1 MIYVTLG
8 TITIILFLLVVY
20 VVYKLSKEIAVL
32 DIIKEENERY
42 EKDKKIINRN
52 NNLAHDELINKL
64 RKLQYKK

>member
-8 TITIILFLLVVY
+8 TIVIILFLLVVY

-32 DIIKEENERY
+32 DIIKAENERY

-64 RKLQYKK
+64 RDLQYKK